1 MLFVITMVSVG
12 LLMAINS
19 VIGQQYP
26 PAGQGT
32 EGGYAILGGISLGP
46 GTNTIALSVS
56 IASQQGSQIYF
67 QVNGF
72 AIVDQQSQAA
82 TVYTLSQAMPGIMDT
97 GNNNVQVDV
106 SKLQSSIQSTQQASM
121 SDLYTILRPSVNS
134 LMVLAQLAQQ
144 GAQGAQ
150 ATFQVQ
156 SLQVIMPDGQANVF
170 NLSQPMSVVVDSS
183 AMRVYT
189 VGFPQVY
196 NLVNTFIMNI
206 QNNYYTSINY
216 NVVAGPT
223 IVVTPPVVYPIIAP
237 IAFPAV
243 WPVFYP
249 VPVPVPMPVVTVTPL
264 PPSVTP
270 TKMPTVSPA
279 VSPTKMPTVS
289 PAVSPT
295 KMPTVSPT
303 VTHAASLTPSPTKKP
318 VLSAIATKKPISSAI
333 VPTKKPVSTYK
344 PITTFKPTAGGG
356 GGVITTK
363 KPITTTY
370 RPGGGGMPIATR
382 MPITTKKP

>member
-32 EGGYAILGGISLGP
+32 EGGYAIPGMPGISLGP

-67 QVNGF
+67 QVNSF

-223 IVVTPPVVYPIIAP
+223 IVVTPPVLYPIMAP

-270 TKMPTVSPA
+270 TKMPTVSP
-279 VSPTKMPTVS
+279 
-289 PAVSPT
+289 
-295 KMPTVSPT
+295 T
-303 VTHAASLTPSPTKKP
+303 VTHAASPTPSPTKKP

-333 VPTKKPVSTYK
+333 IPTKKPVSTYK

-363 KPITTTY
+363 KPITTTH